1 MSNLNICY
9 QYLLDQSLN
18 QPEQTISN
26 DQCSNESDVTKGY
39 KVIESNIQNPE
50 LNKVI
55 HPLNKV
61 PSYEEQLTEIC
72 KKYLDK

>member
-1 MSNLNICY
+1 MTNAAMNLMLRKGIK
-9 QYLLDQSLN
+9 LLNL
-18 QPEQTISN
+18 
-26 DQCSNESDVTKGY
+26 
-39 KVIESNIQNPE
+39 NIQNPE

-61 PSYEEQLTEIC
+61 PSYEEQLTEIR